1 MKSDDAKEADG
12 EDANAKEDGR
22 LGEDADVKENDRLGD
37 ESEKKKTVESAVE
50 PKQCKPESELKY
62 IKPSHNISNV
72 RTRPMDGGSLSEAP
86 ESAPSD
92 PAYQE
97 PSRSS
102 SSSHSNTSRSQHKP
116 STSVTQD
123 DRRKHTGMHGTAG
136 CHLDLEAP
144 ESGAS
149 AHSPPKSSITP
160 GGPHEREIPSATSLS
175 QTGGVYTEAGRVRV
189 NEEKSEMSDESDA
202 SDPPR
207 ATVNRKR
214 SHSSSGN
221 SDDANRAASS
231 LNEHASPR
239 AHKRSLSSRAP
250 DSIGG
255 THANNPPHSSTL
267 SENVRQSHTVP
278 SSSRA
283 SSVSSSSSVR
293 RSSVSQK
300 RAYPQTSSEG
310 SSSRKSR
317 KGAERAAPSQ
327 IQNRPPF
334 PIPAAL
340 QHSPFGVDMGF
351 GVNQLRSLSHPSS
364 QSSHESQESRFH
376 EKSSRWSSASR
387 ASDVDISSRLDRGDS
402 DVSAV
407 SEPRGSPTSDA
418 DANDLH
424 FGAPHSQ
431 SCADSGVL
439 PSVSSFLD
447 RWAASQPGASQ
458 PSASSSN
465 LSDILG
471 NDELRAAAPVGTKR
485 PSYAAQNAVF
495 FPPPAIAHGHA
506 RLPPPNSAQRCPPT
520 AYGSARDVDDSRTM
534 PNYVVPSVASGLKQV
549 YHAPTL
555 KSDIRAHS
563 VGDITSGM
571 SQEGAYFLCVAS
583 VY

>member
-1 MKSDDAKEADG
+1 MSRIKILVKVMKHQELEDDEDNIATDLAALKGIYDSMVRDLLKRRSFLPTEFHSKEFVKEYEKLEEKRVDSNDVDVNSLASAMSSLRIAHNKDLLEVRSQIDAVASDLVWSKTDYRLLEKKLKLAEAKKSRADSALDQHRRFLAQKGLLVEFENFVKSDDAKEADG

-300 RAYPQTSSEG
+300 D
-310 SSSRKSR
+310 RKS
-317 KGAERAAPSQ
+317 
-327 IQNRPPF
+327 
-334 PIPAAL
+334 
-340 QHSPFGVDMGF
+340 
-351 GVNQLRSLSHPSS
+351 
-364 QSSHESQESRFH
+364 
-376 EKSSRWSSASR
+376 
-387 ASDVDISSRLDRGDS
+387 
-402 DVSAV
+402 
-407 SEPRGSPTSDA
+407 
-418 DANDLH
+418 
-424 FGAPHSQ
+424 
-431 SCADSGVL
+431 
-439 PSVSSFLD
+439 
-447 RWAASQPGASQ
+447 
-458 PSASSSN
+458 
-465 LSDILG
+465 
-471 NDELRAAAPVGTKR
+471 
-485 PSYAAQNAVF
+485 
-495 FPPPAIAHGHA
+495 
-506 RLPPPNSAQRCPPT
+506 
-520 AYGSARDVDDSRTM
+520 
-534 PNYVVPSVASGLKQV
+534 VV
-549 YHAPTL
+549 
-555 KSDIRAHS
+555 
-563 VGDITSGM
+563 
-571 SQEGAYFLCVAS
+571 
-583 VY
+583 